1 MRTSAWPSWTK
12 WAIYLV
18 VLFFTIDFV
27 MGLGLS
33 VILLLTYALLYV
45 GLGLQRLFIL
55 FEEREDAHCRPWSR
69 APPRAAARRVA
80 GRRMRLAKIIRRR
93 STKRTRERGDAVPDV
108 WPRRKRSQTEI
119 KFRHVA
125 PRATRL
131 FALIAVALLAGHRIG
146 EADNPGPLQWGFDAP
161 ELDHEV
167 YEDELDKLDGAAAQ
181 ADYGWVEAGFE
192 ADWTGAMLPAEQAG
206 RAMYDHGFLQT
217 HEGQMDIADV
227 DDADLLGMLG
237 GAIPS
242 TARRA
247 WYDVPDDHLLR
258 EGPLTQEEEEVVI
271 GARAEAVKLP
281 EDLFEQLQAKDR
293 AEAEN
298 AYVKWKDVL
307 DKAQAN
313 RRVRFGQS
321 EPCRRAARNG
331 ESKQEDARTMDEP
344 VIEEDLEREVVM
356 SDVAEEKSA
365 EATSADLVT
374 DGVRGHSDVE
384 TPHRRRARGRRQRG
398 ARRVEIW
405 TLNSSGKPQLE
416 GALKKANE
424 KKGAVVAVLN
434 QEHHQTHD
442 RVSDLQASARKYGWQ
457 VAAVGAVSGRG
468 EGPSAGVSINTPKHV
483 SAGLQEGEK
492 LDASPCDS
500 PGRVAALWLQTVV
513 PGGVLALSVYF
524 YHSEKGSHRNVT
536 LLCRALEAAHV
547 ARSPW
552 LIAADCQEEP
562 DDFLKWAAGP
572 IQRAGGRIV
581 SAAEPTH
588 YPASGAAKNLDF
600 FIVSDKLCPYV
611 EAARVVDEVA
621 AAPHRAVAIV
631 FKPPAKPQ
639 LQWQLKAPRAFPRT
653 RPISCQREPV
663 APVSAVDALDRA
675 VTSDDKSQAA
685 SLAWRELI
693 AAMEIELCG
702 LTDRFAGDSP
712 DPKFCGRA
720 AGARYTRVP
729 IMPPRAAGMWGEVDL
744 KTHAMIWAENRLVE
758 MARLSNIA
766 VATIM
771 GKENKEIG
779 ECDMIETVKRGG
791 AKAKNDK
798 GEGSGLEDRQWTQWQ
813 RLTKQFTTAHCP
825 IGEALSYD
833 VRWAAVVKHVKL
845 TGDNPAVAGRAT
857 AAAAA
862 WARQMIVRQKRIHRK
877 ARAKGWNNWLQEEMR
892 KGAGGA
898 HAFAKRTV
906 VNPDT
911 LIEIKSV
918 RTAAP
923 CDVVEADF
931 AKWDSI
937 WTRLRDLSSAPWRGG
952 GSSDDPCSRLPPLD
966 VKTLRKSSR
975 SFRITALGLD
985 RIGPW
990 HYDWVSDAL
999 LHQLVR
1005 FLHALENFGIWPN
1018 DLMEAVIHL
1027 IPKASG
1033 GRRPI
1038 GVLVSLMR
1046 VWERARRPLV
1056 QRWREACPRSYQWM
1070 TKGRGAG
1077 RAVWAQ
1083 TVMEEAA
1090 RQMGLATATVL
1101 VDLMKAFE
1109 QIILAEVWSAGVR
1122 HGFPTQLLRLGLELC
1137 TARRRLV
1144 YRGAYSEGH
1153 ADTLSAIL
1161 AGSGFATDFMFLMLI
1176 GPLDELVGRHQALKI
1191 FVIADDIKL
1200 GVTGPGHKVPS
1211 DMEAAARDCI
1221 ELLEKGLHMQVS
1233 RDVGDQSGKTVA
1245 MGSSREVRGRLAPKM
1260 KRLGVGTVRRV
1271 RNLGVDFSLGAGLG
1285 KRAVQLGR
1293 WATAQARAA
1302 RARRLGPKLG
1312 SKIISTSAVP
1322 SVTYGASTSGMTD
1335 GLLAALRSLVAW
1347 AGGKMQWRSTTARL
1361 IMDGS
1366 DPGMRVVIQPIIDWA
1381 EAWWDGT
1388 VGHEEM
1394 TAAWLHAIKT
1404 VGIAARPNVVIAG
1417 GAGTFV
1423 ASLRRL
1429 GWRTPSPDSVITAK
1443 GEILFFGDGKPPEAA
1458 HAVDPRSLRRWL
1470 TDEYEAVVL
1479 ARSRLATEIND
1490 VSGYGGYGRERE
1502 GGKGAGGIY
1511 YGSTEFER
1519 KSAGI
1524 WRRPRFDMIEGMM
1537 VPWLWPMARVARA
1550 ARRRGRHAAAASLR
1564 ACVEGGWWTQARLAS
1579 VGAVDNPICACGER
1593 VGTLWHRLGRCKLT
1607 GELRTEKCPS
1617 QVLRTGSAHVW
1628 DPLYSRAVP
1637 ARPKIPPPPA
1647 QRVWWER
1654 RTRDADLLA
1663 TGRVYTDGAA
1673 QGWYWRAVRAGYA
1686 AVCIDEKGDTQWVL
1700 KGVCGEPHA
1709 SIARAELRAVLE
1721 TLAVAAPPLTIYSDS
1736 AFVVD
1741 GFAKGKS
1748 WCTRAGGEA
1757 ADLWRLAWHRME
1769 DIGGG
1774 VDIKKVKAHATWIDV
1789 LRGRISRADREG
1801 NTAADVAAK
1810 EALAEA
1816 KRASSADSVNSY
1828 LAKAV
1833 LWARWMLD
1841 FATGWTPDTGE
1852 PDEGDA
1858 GQDDAPQ
1865 RASEQAPRNTLAHEV
1880 WRNAREEVCRRCG
1893 RSSSTAAPTS
1903 SFRREACRGSAAGRL
1918 LAQHTKNRNE
1928 IWNRHY
1934 HSRVS
1939 LMSRGYSRE
1948 SRGAVPRSMIDED
1961 RLGELVADGELR
1973 AFRTHL
1979 GLPHEGVQEEAARG
1993 AAADTKREAQR
2004 DVQDAARSVKQRV
2017 GDIEKNLAAA
2027 ASASSAS
2034 GMRTMAAR
2042 SKRSRQG
2049 DRDEEEEEVAT
2060 LRRRTEVAAT
2070 GEVSGTGSGEEER
2083 EVAASADAEAG
2094 VSREAPEDVEM
2105 SGTGT
2110 DASGH
2115 NLLQAGPMVFCTR
2128 CAGYALDR
2136 VGARLQSACVPST
2149 SRATKTRVDRM
2160 RRGLHP
2166 ITGDSII

>member
-1 MRTSAWPSWTK
+1 MSSCRSSRLPHLLARCKRGQAARETGWLRKPWSRSDLRVATSMLPWPMAPSTSLGRASSMQDSRRRKGGSDANDRAARAGDATTEKAANRRDVGADGHSTGANNVHVGVHTTVDATKRGGARASESDLSEDALGRRGERVSASEQARSWPLRTSAWPSWTK

-80 GRRMRLAKIIRRR
+80 GRRMRRAKRIRRR
-93 STKRTRERGDAVPDV
+93 SKKRTRERGDAVPDV

-206 RAMYDHGFLQT
+206 HAMYDHGFLQT

-281 EDLFEQLQAKDR
+281 EGLFEQLQAKGR

-313 RRVRFGQS
+313 RMARFGKS
-321 EPCRRAARNG
+321 EPCRKTARDG
-331 ESKQEDARTMDEP
+331 ESKQEDGRTMDEP

-374 DGVRGHSDVE
+374 DGVRGHSGVD

-416 GALKKANE
+416 GALKTANE

-468 EGPSAGVSINTPKHV
+468 EGPSAGVSISTPKHI

-588 YPASGAAKNLDF
+588 YPASGAAKNLDV

-675 VTSDDKSQAA
+675 VTSGDKSQAA

-702 LTDRFAGDSP
+702 LTDRFAGGSP

-771 GKENKEIG
+771 GKEKKEIG

-791 AKAKNDK
+791 AKSKNDK
-798 GEGSGLEDRQWTQWQ
+798 GEGSGLEDRQWRQWQ
-813 RLTKQFTTAHCP
+813 RLTKKFTTAHCP

-931 AKWDSI
+931 AKWDST

-966 VKTLRKSSR
+966 VTTLRKSSR

-990 HYDWVSDAL
+990 HYEWGVRCAAIPARQVSPRSRELRNLAQRPHGGGDPPNSQGVGWQTPHWSIGQPDEGLGESAETACTEMARGVPA
-999 LHQLVR
+999 QLPVDDER
-1005 FLHALENFGIWPN
+1005 
-1018 DLMEAVIHL
+1018 
-1027 IPKASG
+1027 K
-1033 GRRPI
+1033 GRRQS
-1038 GVLVSLMR
+1038 G
-1046 VWERARRPLV
+1046 
-1056 QRWREACPRSYQWM
+1056 
-1070 TKGRGAG
+1070 
-1077 RAVWAQ
+1077 
-1083 TVMEEAA
+1083 
-1090 RQMGLATATVL
+1090 MGP
-1101 VDLMKAFE
+1101 D
-1109 QIILAEVWSAGVR
+1109 SNG
-1122 HGFPTQLLRLGLELC
+1122 GSC
-1137 TARRRLV
+1137 TAD
-1144 YRGAYSEGH
+1144 G
-1153 ADTLSAIL
+1153 
-1161 AGSGFATDFMFLMLI
+1161 
-1176 GPLDELVGRHQALKI
+1176 
-1191 FVIADDIKL
+1191 
-1200 GVTGPGHKVPS
+1200 
-1211 DMEAAARDCI
+1211 ARDCD
-1221 ELLEKGLHMQVS
+1221 S
-1233 RDVGDQSGKTVA
+1233 A
-1245 MGSSREVRGRLAPKM
+1245 GRLDESFRADNFG
-1260 KRLGVGTVRRV
+1260 RGV
-1271 RNLGVDFSLGAGLG
+1271 
-1285 KRAVQLGR
+1285 
-1293 WATAQARAA
+1293 
-1302 RARRLGPKLG
+1302 
-1312 SKIISTSAVP
+1312 
-1322 SVTYGASTSGMTD
+1322 
-1335 GLLAALRSLVAW
+1335 
-1347 AGGKMQWRSTTARL
+1347 
-1361 IMDGS
+1361 
-1366 DPGMRVVIQPIIDWA
+1366 
-1381 EAWWDGT
+1381 
-1388 VGHEEM
+1388 
-1394 TAAWLHAIKT
+1394 
-1404 VGIAARPNVVIAG
+1404 
-1417 GAGTFV
+1417 
-1423 ASLRRL
+1423 
-1429 GWRTPSPDSVITAK
+1429 
-1443 GEILFFGDGKPPEAA
+1443 
-1458 HAVDPRSLRRWL
+1458 
-1470 TDEYEAVVL
+1470 
-1479 ARSRLATEIND
+1479 
-1490 VSGYGGYGRERE
+1490 VSWC
-1502 GGKGAGGIY
+1502 
-1511 YGSTEFER
+1511 S
-1519 KSAGI
+1519 
-1524 WRRPRFDMIEGMM
+1524 
-1537 VPWLWPMARVARA
+1537 PWL
-1550 ARRRGRHAAAASLR
+1550 S
-1564 ACVEGGWWTQARLAS
+1564 
-1579 VGAVDNPICACGER
+1579 D
-1593 VGTLWHRLGRCKLT
+1593 
-1607 GELRTEKCPS
+1607 
-1617 QVLRTGSAHVW
+1617 
-1628 DPLYSRAVP
+1628 
-1637 ARPKIPPPPA
+1637 
-1647 QRVWWER
+1647 
-1654 RTRDADLLA
+1654 
-1663 TGRVYTDGAA
+1663 
-1673 QGWYWRAVRAGYA
+1673 
-1686 AVCIDEKGDTQWVL
+1686 
-1700 KGVCGEPHA
+1700 
-1709 SIARAELRAVLE
+1709 
-1721 TLAVAAPPLTIYSDS
+1721 AVAT
-1736 AFVVD
+1736 
-1741 GFAKGKS
+1741 
-1748 WCTRAGGEA
+1748 TRAG
-1757 ADLWRLAWHRME
+1757 
-1769 DIGGG
+1769 I
-1774 VDIKKVKAHATWIDV
+1774 VYC
-1789 LRGRISRADREG
+1789 
-1801 NTAADVAAK
+1801 K
-1810 EALAEA
+1810 EA
-1816 KRASSADSVNSY
+1816 
-1828 LAKAV
+1828 
-1833 LWARWMLD
+1833 
-1841 FATGWTPDTGE
+1841 P
-1852 PDEGDA
+1852 
-1858 GQDDAPQ
+1858 
-1865 RASEQAPRNTLAHEV
+1865 
-1880 WRNAREEVCRRCG
+1880 
-1893 RSSSTAAPTS
+1893 
-1903 SFRREACRGSAAGRL
+1903 
-1918 LAQHTKNRNE
+1918 
-1928 IWNRHY
+1928 
-1934 HSRVS
+1934 
-1939 LMSRGYSRE
+1939 
-1948 SRGAVPRSMIDED
+1948 
-1961 RLGELVADGELR
+1961 
-1973 AFRTHL
+1973 
-1979 GLPHEGVQEEAARG
+1979 GVQ
-1993 AAADTKREAQR
+1993 
-2004 DVQDAARSVKQRV
+2004 RS
-2017 GDIEKNLAAA
+2017 L
-2027 ASASSAS
+2027 
-2034 GMRTMAAR
+2034 
-2042 SKRSRQG
+2042 
-2049 DRDEEEEEVAT
+2049 
-2060 LRRRTEVAAT
+2060 
-2070 GEVSGTGSGEEER
+2070 
-2083 EVAASADAEAG
+2083 
-2094 VSREAPEDVEM
+2094 
-2105 SGTGT
+2105 
-2110 DASGH
+2110 
-2115 NLLQAGPMVFCTR
+2115 
-2128 CAGYALDR
+2128 
-2136 VGARLQSACVPST
+2136 
-2149 SRATKTRVDRM
+2149 
-2160 RRGLHP
+2160 
-2166 ITGDSII
+2166 